1 MTSET
6 GGERCEP
13 HAARNKE
20 GWREWKAF
28 SLQEWGGLF
37 WRSYSDPCWANF
49 PLCPPDALF
58 TLSHPALCQGG
69 SLPGPHPQM
78 LTHSK
83 GRRACWETL
92 LLFLFFE
99 SESCS
104 LSSLFQTRD
113 VGTLLLLS
121 LGYCIS
127 FSSFLQMTHT
137 SVNNPSI
144 TVFSK

>member
-13 HAARNKE
+13 HPVRDKE
-20 GWREWKAF
+20 GWREWKPF
-28 SLQEWGGLF
+28 SFQEWGGLF

-58 TLSHPALCQGG
+58 TLLCAREVG
-69 SLPGPHPQM
+69 LPGPHPQM
-78 LTHSK
+78 LAHSR
-83 GRRACWETL
+83 GRRACRETP
-92 LLFLFFE
+92 LLFLFFD

-121 LGYCIS
+121 LGYSMS
-127 FSSFLQMTHT
+127 FSSFLQMIHS
-137 SVNNPSI
+137 SVNNPSM